1 MILSR
6 RLSTALAGLA
16 LALAV
21 AVASPG
27 LAQQGQVIAVAA
39 SAKPAMD
46 DLVAAFRAETGR
58 LITPVYGSSGNITR
72 QIRQGAPFQLFLSA
86 DEGFVF
92 QLSDAGLT
100 EDRGVIYA
108 EGRLVLFVPKGS
120 PLKADAALADLRA
133 ALADGRLTRF
143 AIASPEHAPYG
154 RAAEQAL
161 KSQGL
166 WDAIQPRLV
175 IGENIAQATQ
185 FATTGAAQGG
195 IVAYSLAL
203 TPQVRA
209 LGDFVLLPADWH
221 VPLRQ
226 RMALLKTAGPDVRAF
241 YAYLQSPAGRVI
253 FRRHGFLVAGES
265 S

>member
-1 MILSR
+1 MSLTR
-6 RLSTALAGLA
+6 RLTAALAGFA
-16 LALAV
+16 LAAGL
-21 AVASPG
+21 SLPG
-27 LAQQGQVIAVAA
+27 IAQQGPVIAVAA

-46 DLVAAFRAETGR
+46 DLISAYRAETGR
-58 LITPVYGSSGNITR
+58 TITPVYGSSGNFTR

-92 QLSDAGLT
+92 QLADAGLT
-100 EDRGVIYA
+100 EDRGSIYA
-108 EGRLVLFVPKGS
+108 EGRLVLFVPRGS
-120 PLKADAALADLRA
+120 PLKADASLADLRA
-133 ALADGRLTRF
+133 ALGDGRLTRL

-195 IVAYSLAL
+195 IVAYSLVL

-209 LGDFVLLPADWH
+209 LGEHVLLPADWH

-226 RMALLKTAGPDVRAF
+226 RMALLRTAGPEARAF
-241 YAYLQSPAGRVI
+241 HAFLQSPAGRVI

>member
-1 MILSR
+1 MPLTR
-6 RLSTALAGLA
+6 RLLAALPALVMVTASTLP
-16 LALAV
+16 V
-21 AVASPG
+21 A
-27 LAQQGQVIAVAA
+27 AQQGAVIAVAA

-46 DLVAAFRAETGR
+46 ELVAAFRAQAGR
-58 LITPVYGSSGNITR
+58 TITPVYGSSGNFTR

-92 QLSDAGLT
+92 QLADAGLT
-100 EDRGVIYA
+100 SDRGAIYA
-108 EGRLVLFVPKGS
+108 EGRLVLFVPRGS
-120 PLKADAALADLRA
+120 PLKADASLGDLRA
-133 ALADGRLTRF
+133 AIGDGRLTRF

-175 IGENIAQATQ
+175 IGENVAQATQ
-185 FATTGAAQGG
+185 FASTGAAQGG
-195 IVAYSLAL
+195 IVAHSLAV
-203 TPQVRA
+203 TPQVAA
-209 LGDFVLLPADWH
+209 LGQHVLLPADWH

-226 RMALLKTAGPDVRAF
+226 RMVLLKTSGPDVRAF
-241 YAYLQSPAGRVI
+241 HVFLQSPAGRAI
-253 FRRHGFLVAGES
+253 FRRHGFLVVGES

>member
-1 MILSR
+1 MVLTR
-6 RLSTALAGLA
+6 RLTTALAGFA
-16 LALAV
+16 IAAGLAV
-21 AVASPG
+21 PG
-27 LAQQGQVIAVAA
+27 IAGQGPVIAVAA

-46 DLVAAFRAETGR
+46 ELIAAFRAETGR
-58 LITPVYGSSGNITR
+58 AITPVYGSSGNFTR
-72 QIRQGAPFQLFLSA
+72 QIRQGAPFQLFVSA

-92 QLSDAGLT
+92 QLADAGLT

-120 PLKADAALADLRA
+120 ALKADASLADLRA
-133 ALADGRLTRF
+133 SLADGRLTRLS
-143 AIASPEHAPYG
+143 IASPEHAPYG

-161 KSQGL
+161 KGQGL
-166 WDAIQPRLV
+166 WDAIQSRLV

-195 IVAYSLAL
+195 IIAYSLAL

-209 LGDFVLLPADWH
+209 LGDFALLPADWH
-221 VPLRQ
+221 APLRQ

-241 YAYLQSPAGRVI
+241 YAYLQSPAGRAI